1 MTAPIDFCPDGKAIA
16 ALRDSVASN
25 MSEKR
30 FRHTAAVES
39 MVARLAALYCPEEEN
54 VLRAAALLHDVTK
67 EYDTNTQLEI
77 CRRVGIPTDES
88 DRLAH
93 KTLHAKT
100 AAALIPELYPEFNH
114 ETVISAVRWHTTG
127 RADMSLCE
135 RLLYLADYI
144 DDSRL
149 FPDCV
154 RLRTLFWCPSVAE
167 MTEAERLSH
176 LRHILIMS
184 FDMTIR
190 ALVNEGAI
198 VSPDTV
204 EARNA
209 LIVEEHLSKSN

>member
-1 MTAPIDFCPDGKAIA
+1 MIAPTHFRPDDKAIE
-16 ALRDSVASN
+16 ALRESVASK

-39 MVARLAALYCPEEEN
+39 MVARLATLYCPEEEN
-54 VLRAAALLHDVTK
+54 VLRAAALLHDITK
-67 EYDTNTQLEI
+67 EYDTDTQLEL
-77 CRRVGIPTDES
+77 CRRMGIPTDES

-93 KTLHAKT
+93 KTLHART
-100 AAALIPELYPEFNH
+100 AAVLIPEDYPDFNH

-127 RADMSLCE
+127 RAGMTLCE

-154 RLRTLFWCPSVAE
+154 RLRTLFWRPNVAE
-167 MTEAERLSH
+167 MTEEERISH
-176 LRHILIMS
+176 LNRILILS

-209 LIVEEHLSKSN
+209 LVMEENYSKSN